1 MESENIRADI
11 LADTLNVLKDDY
23 ARFPKDQ
30 TYSLYDRNVFFKD
43 PLVSFRGVQLYR
55 WMIGFMERAFL
66 NVQMDLHDI
75 RRDGNQ
81 IEMDWTLSWVAPMPW
96 KPPMQISGRSELG
109 LNADGLI
116 QSQIDYWNCSR
127 LDVLKQ
133 LFSR

>member
-1 MESENIRADI
+1 MELQNRADI
-11 LADTLNVLKDDY
+11 SGALKDDY

-30 TYSLYDRNVFFKD
+30 TYSLYDPNVFFKD

-66 NVQMDLHDI
+66 DVRMDLHNI
-75 RRDGNQ
+75 RRDGNR
-81 IEMDWTLSWVAPMPW
+81 IYTDWTLSWVAPMPW
-96 KPPMQISGRSELG
+96 KPSMQISGRSELA

-116 QSQIDYWNCSR
+116 QSHIDDWNCSR

-133 LFSR
+133 FFSR

>member
-1 MESENIRADI
+1 MELETIKADI
-11 LADTLNVLKDDY
+11 LNALKDDY

-30 TYSLYDRNVFFKD
+30 TYSLYAPNVFFKD

-75 RRDGNQ
+75 RREGNQ
-81 IEMDWTLSWVAPMPW
+81 INMDWTLSWVAPMPW
-96 KPPMQISGRSELG
+96 KPSMQISGRSELV
-109 LNADGLI
+109 LNTDGLI

>member
-1 MESENIRADI
+1 MESESSRADI
-11 LADTLNVLKDDY
+11 LSALKDDY
-23 ARFPKDQ
+23 ARFPKGQ
-30 TYSLYDRNVFFKD
+30 TYSLYDPDVFFKD

-55 WMIGFMERAFL
+55 WMIGFMDRAFL
-66 NVQMDLHDI
+66 DVQMDLHNI
-75 RRDGNQ
+75 RRDGDQ
-81 IEMDWTLSWVAPMPW
+81 IDMDWTLSWVAPMPW
-96 KPPMQISGRSELG
+96 KPAMQISGRSELA

>member
-1 MESENIRADI
+1 MELETIRADI
-11 LADTLNVLKDDY
+11 LNTLKDDY

-43 PLVSFRGVQLYR
+43 PLISFRGVQLYH

-75 RRDGNQ
+75 RQEGNQ
-81 IEMDWTLSWVAPMPW
+81 IDMDWTLSWVAPMPW
-96 KPPMQISGRSELG
+96 KPPMQISGRSELV
-109 LNADGLI
+109 LNTDGLI

>member
-1 MESENIRADI
+1 MESETIRANI
-11 LADTLNVLKDDY
+11 LSALKDDY

-30 TYSLYDRNVFFKD
+30 TYSLYDPNVFFKD
-43 PLVSFRGVQLYR
+43 PLVSFRSVRLYR

-66 NVQMDLHDI
+66 DVQMDLHNI
-75 RRDGNQ
+75 RQDGNR
-81 IEMDWTLSWVAPMPW
+81 IDMDWTLSWVAPMPW
-96 KPPMQISGRSELG
+96 KPSMQISGRSELA

-116 QSQIDYWNCSR
+116 QSHIDYWNCSR